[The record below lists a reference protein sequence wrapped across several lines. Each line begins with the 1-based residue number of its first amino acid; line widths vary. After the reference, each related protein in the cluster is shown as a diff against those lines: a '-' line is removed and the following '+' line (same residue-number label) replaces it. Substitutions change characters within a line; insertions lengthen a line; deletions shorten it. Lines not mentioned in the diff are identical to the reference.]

1 MKQKIFILGM
11 GLLLAAC
18 DPMPMPTPAPNPVT
32 NQWNIQNVN
41 RIFDDQA
48 GVVCWIYH
56 NNNQG
61 GISCLPVSQTK
72 LDH

>member
-18 DPMPMPTPAPNPVT
+18 QFPAPAPNPAT

-48 GVVCWIYH
+48 GVVCWIYS